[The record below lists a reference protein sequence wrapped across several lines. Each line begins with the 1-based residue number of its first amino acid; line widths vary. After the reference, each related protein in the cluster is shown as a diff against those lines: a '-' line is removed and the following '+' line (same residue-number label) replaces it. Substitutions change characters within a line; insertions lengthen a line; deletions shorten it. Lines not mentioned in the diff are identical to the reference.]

1 MAVATT
7 HNLYIEQG
15 EDYGLQIT
23 IKDLS
28 GTPINITNGVIVA
41 QIKQQAGWDALA
53 TFSVNKTNP
62 SGGVVVLSLSSNQT
76 RQIPETSAYWD
87 VFLTLNSITYKL
99 AQGSCEIVLA
109 ISQ

>member
-23 IKDLS
+23 IRDSS
-28 GTPINITNGVIVA
+28 GSAINITSGVIVA
-41 QIKQQAGWDALA
+41 QIKQQPGWDALA

-62 SGGVVVLSLSSNQT
+62 ASGVVVLSLSATQT
-76 RQIPETSAYWD
+76 RQIPDTTAYWD
-87 VFLTLNSITYKL
+87 AFLTLNSITYKL
-99 AQGSCEIVLA
+99 AQGSCQIVLA